1 MSTAPARN
9 GNLQSLQ
16 ILRAV
21 AATSVVYCHIDVN
34 PDFGTFGVDIFFV
47 LSGFV
52 MAMVIAGGQRPW
64 DFAASRIARI
74 VPLYWLLTTGVL
86 ALAAWKPA
94 LFNSTT
100 ANLPNYL
107 KSLFFVPYFKENSE
121 LHPMLAVGW
130 TLNYEMFFYGCILV
144 AIGLSRRFYLGIT
157 LALLL
162 LAYAVGRAAPVGREA
177 GTFLANTLI
186 FEFAFGMLAFHLRE
200 RGWVPAT
207 SAPVSLALILAA
219 YVLMAVCE
227 VRGWAVLRWL
237 VFGLPSVL
245 ILLAAVNLEP
255 SRLLQGRWL
264 AAVLA
269 KVGDASYATY
279 LSHAFVVSALRKIVD
294 EKLHLFDPYTPWGVV
309 LLIGIAL
316 AVGQGL
322 YVLFDRPLSRW
333 CRRLLIPPVAK
344 QAARP
349 AGEPLQRPVDPAPG
363 RTAWV
368 DYAKGIGIVLVVFGH
383 VLRGLHA
390 AKLPMDEALF
400 QRVDSVLY
408 SFHMPLFFFLAGLF
422 FFDSLS
428 RRGWRGLL
436 ANKLDTIL
444 YPYVLWSILQG
455 GIEVLLSQ
463 WTNGKAT
470 MADVLSLWAPRGQL
484 WFLLALFLTMALGC
498 LFFAR
503 LRRRETAYILPSALL
518 LYFMAGNLVHP
529 SVVDQTMTYFVFF
542 AAGVAFVEIQD
553 WVQRHR
559 WQVFPPLVVA
569 AALLQWH
576 FHVWLGQTFLD
587 LGLPALVLAAAC
599 VLAFCAACM
608 LLADLRLSW
617 LAALGQASMA
627 VYLMHILAGSGTRIV
642 LTKISHV
649 QDPIV
654 HAIAGTLVGL
664 LLPYAFYRFLSRRGI
679 SWLLEVP
686 TRLSL
691 QRDSSMKI
699 VRPSTAH

>member
-107 KSLFFVPYFKENSE
+107 KSLFFVPYFKENGE

-162 LAYAVGRAAPVGREA
+162 LAYAVGSAAPVGREA

-227 VRGWAVLRWL
+227 VRGWADLRWL

-322 YVLFDRPLSRW
+322 YILFDRPLSRW

-344 QAARP
+344 QATRP
-349 AGEPLQRPVDPAPG
+349 AGEPPQRPVDLAPG

-428 RRGWRGLL
+428 RRGARGLL
-436 ANKLDTIL
+436 ANKLDTIV
-444 YPYVLWSILQG
+444 YPYLVWSLLQG
-455 GIEVLLSQ
+455 SFEVVLSQ
-463 WTNGKAT
+463 WTNGKT
-470 MADVLSLWAPRGQL
+470 GWDDVLRLWEPRAQF
-484 WFLLALFLTMALGC
+484 WFLGALFLTVLLGT
-498 LFFAR
+498 LFYGR
-503 LRRRETAYILPSALL
+503 LKRHELSYILPSAVLMYAL
-518 LYFMAGNLVHP
+518 AGNLVHP
-529 SVVDQTMTYFVFF
+529 SVFDQTMTYFVFF
-542 AAGVAFVEIQD
+542 ALGVAA
-553 WVQRHR
+553 
-559 WQVFPPLVVA
+559 PPLLQRIVDR
-569 AALLQWH
+569 AALAAPLSLAVFAGLAWH
-576 FHVWLGQTFLD
+576 FHAVAGRRYTD
-587 LGLPALVLAAAC
+587 LGLEAGALALAGIALVVTCSQWLAGGRWTLLRRLGEASMVIYLVHILVGSGARIALGRLAHVDSVALHLLVGTAVGLAAPLLLHLAIRRWPLLGGLFEPPGWLSMQRFAPALPLRAKAA
-599 VLAFCAACM
+599 
-608 LLADLRLSW
+608 
-617 LAALGQASMA
+617 
-627 VYLMHILAGSGTRIV
+627 
-642 LTKISHV
+642 
-649 QDPIV
+649 
-654 HAIAGTLVGL
+654 
-664 LLPYAFYRFLSRRGI
+664 
-679 SWLLEVP
+679 
-686 TRLSL
+686 
-691 QRDSSMKI
+691 
-699 VRPSTAH
+699 